1 MVVEDEINTNE
12 RSINQ
17 AILKNQFCL
26 ANLVMINS
34 YLVAKIVPFDIAG
47 LHLLPFHFLE
57 PYRPKI
63 LSLISVTLSY
73 INDVHILPF
82 N

>member
-12 RSINQ
+12 SSINQ

-57 PYRPKI
+57 PYRPKKR
-63 LSLISVTLSY
+63 Y
-73 INDVHILPF
+73 
-82 N
+82 